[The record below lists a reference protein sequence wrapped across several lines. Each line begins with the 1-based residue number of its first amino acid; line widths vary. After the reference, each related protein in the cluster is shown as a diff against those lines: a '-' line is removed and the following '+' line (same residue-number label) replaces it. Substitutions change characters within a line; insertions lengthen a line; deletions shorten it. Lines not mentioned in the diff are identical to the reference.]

1 MRAAAGL
8 RSRFRFRFRGSVE
21 NVFAEALFGCVL
33 VFVFVFAFAFATE
46 LSVPFE
52 LEPESVRLML
62 K

>member
-21 NVFAEALFGCVL
+21 DVFAEALFGCVL
-33 VFVFVFAFAFATE
+33 VFVFVFVFATE

>member
-21 NVFAEALFGCVL
+21 DVFAEALFGCV
-33 VFVFVFAFAFATE
+33 FVFVFAFGTE

>member
-21 NVFAEALFGCVL
+21 DVFAEALFGCVL
-33 VFVFVFAFAFATE
+33 VFVFVFAFATE